1 MLVYGSYI
9 GDEENLPLLGGLVT
23 VVDISIAVLAG
34 FLVLPAMYVAL
45 HNGVEIFNE
54 AGALIS
60 EDTLIFTVLP
70 ELFATM
76 GMAGIVVSFVF
87 FMLMS
92 IAALTS
98 SISMLEVPVAY
109 TIEEHGIS
117 RKVASTAIGTAIAA
131 FSTVSGIGELNNSFD
146 GFAQS
151 MQSDQALSGSAL
163 VGRSV
168 LVPSSLGNLAVDGN
182 IEGQIN
188 VPGGVS
194 DLKVQIF
201 TESGVPV
208 RTLAIGP
215 ASGYANFNWDGSDD
229 DGQALPAGVYQYRAS
244 GTVAGDNTIFATATV
259 AKVDS
264 VLVGNG
270 SQGLTINL
278 AGIGSVPFSEVQE
291 II

>member
-1 MLVYGSYI
+1 MEINGINDNTFS
-9 GDEENLPLLGGLVT
+9 
-23 VVDISIAVLAG
+23 
-34 FLVLPAMYVAL
+34 FLNESQSASA
-45 HNGVEIFNE
+45 NE
-54 AGALIS
+54 ANDGDLATKDFLALMTTQLRNQ
-60 EDTLIFTVLP
+60 DPLKP
-70 ELFATM
+70 
-76 GMAGIVVSFVF
+76 
-87 FMLMS
+87 
-92 IAALTS
+92 
-98 SISMLEVPVAY
+98 LES
-109 TIEEHGIS
+109 GDFL
-117 RKVASTAIGTAIAA
+117 GQIAA